1 MSEHTPEP
9 TTFQKAVEAV
19 LNVAPG
25 EIPVDGAPLIVRAV
39 LEAVMEPDEG
49 MIEAAL
55 DAHAAGQPFESP
67 FGPQGSFATTYRSM
81 LSAILREGQSASSVD
96 QPKPQA

>member
-39 LEAVMEPDEG
+39 LEAVMEPNPDMLLAAEG
-49 MIEAAL
+49 A
-55 DAHAAGQPFESP
+55 PES
-67 FGPQGSFATTYRSM
+67 SSWNETTTREWQAM
-81 LSAILREGQSASSVD
+81 LSTILREGE
-96 QPKPQA
+96 